1 MSVTQVGPG
10 DVTARMQ
17 KLERQNRRLHI
28 GLVVLGLM
36 TVAALFFDA
45 RPAITQPAS
54 ATFGNL
60 KAHSFVLTDRNGKPR
75 AALFFEPWGQPALVF
90 WDSAGKPRVTV
101 SLGLHDK
108 PFFEMR
114 YRPPHRKAEE
124 VDLAWGPFDSPA
136 LSLIGRHDHVTALST
151 GGSAMLIL
159 GGSNAA
165 IFLGGTKGRSLQ
177 IRAKNI
183 ELWGSR
189 RLIERMPWP

>member
-28 GLVVLGLM
+28 GLVVLGVM

-54 ATFGNL
+54 ATFGTL
-60 KAHSFVLTDRNGKPR
+60 TAHAFVLTDQSGKTR
-75 AALFFEPWGQPALVF
+75 ASLFFEPWGQPALVF
-90 WDSAGKPRVTV
+90 WDPAGKPRVTV
-101 SLGLHDK
+101 SLGSHDK
-108 PFFEMR
+108 PFFDMR

-124 VDLAWGPFDSPA
+124 VDLGWGMPVGPG
-136 LSLIGRHDHVTALST
+136 LSLIGKNDIQISLST
-151 GGSAMLIL
+151 WGSGMLDL

-165 IFLGGTKGRSLQ
+165 IFLRGTKGRVRQ

-189 RLIERMPWP
+189 RLIERTPWP